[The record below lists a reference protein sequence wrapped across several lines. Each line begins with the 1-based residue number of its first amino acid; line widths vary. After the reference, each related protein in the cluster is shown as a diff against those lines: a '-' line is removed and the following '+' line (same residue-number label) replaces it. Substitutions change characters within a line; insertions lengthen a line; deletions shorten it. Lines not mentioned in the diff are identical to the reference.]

1 MKDTHKLLRNLKSLE
16 GPFPKFDATNG
27 KAIAAL
33 ILGILS
39 IITIIFS
46 GFGIILGVIGLILGI
61 IGLNEIKRFGQ
72 EGRKMAIIGIICSG
86 LGILLTLFFVIIAL
100 LLFMS
105 V

>member
-1 MKDTHKLLRNLKSLE
+1 MSQYNKSENLN
-16 GPFPKFDATNG
+16 TNG

-39 IITIIFS
+39 IITIIFT
-46 GFGIILGVIGLILGI
+46 GVGIILGVIGLILGI
-61 IGLNEIKRFGQ
+61 IGFNEIKRFGQ
-72 EGRKMAIIGIICSG
+72 EGRKMAITGIICSCI
-86 LGILLTLFFVIIAL
+86 GIFITIVFVVISV